1 MTRRIVEP
9 AAERGDRLFG
19 PVDNRQGTLLIG
31 LHGKAEAFEAAQR
44 RIAKHCADNLERQFE
59 PVGFL
64 GVDGETEFVR
74 LRHAGEL
81 GDTRRQFRKN
91 ALARDRLEA
100 RMQRRELDRNTRP
113 CRPGGI
119 PGARADGRN
128 RTGISIE
135 IFLGVIGGARA
146 FAQHVERIAEF
157 AVTACARQGF
167 VDGLAKYEMPA
178 DQPHGL
184 PGGGAQ
190 GGQAETFDDGVE
202 DGLGRL
208 ARMDDARRDPKRPG
222 GSRDQERRGFDVA
235 VEPAAG
241 GELIFDQPVGGSGIG
256 HAQQRLGEDH
266 QSEALLGRERIGVQE
281 ILDAAEA
288 AGSGANRLDEAAR
301 AGIDAALGCS
311 VEPGADQ
318 KPGRQILVGRRE
330 RRVEREKPKSS
341 ITHRSA
347 RISAV

>member
-1 MTRRIVEP
+1 MV
-9 AAERGDRLFG
+9 
-19 PVDNRQGTLLIG
+19 
-31 LHGKAEAFEAAQR
+31 KA
-44 RIAKHCADNLERQFE
+44 
-59 PVGFL
+59 
-64 GVDGETEFVR
+64 EFVR

-91 ALARDRLEA
+91 TLARDRLEA
-100 RMQRRELDRNTRP
+100 RMQRRKLDRNARP
-113 CRPGGI
+113 RRPGGI
-119 PGARADGRN
+119 AGARADGRN
-128 RTGISIE
+128 RTGVSVE
-135 IFLGVIGGARA
+135 IFVGVIGGARA
-146 FAQHVERIAEF
+146 FAQHVERITEF
-157 AVTACARQGF
+157 AVTAGARQGF
-167 VDGLAKYEMPA
+167 VDGLAKHEMPA

-241 GELIFDQPVGGSGIG
+241 GELIFDQPVGGCGIG

-311 VEPGADQ
+311 VEPCADQ
-318 KPGRQILVGRRE
+318 KTGGQILVGRRE
-330 RRVEREKPKSS
+330 RRAE
-341 ITHRSA
+341 
-347 RISAV
+347 